1 MDGSGGRKAPVVF
14 FIHTMSLG
22 KDKNYNTII
31 RGYSMHKPL
40 AFLITTAAFGDIIG
54 DPTDYMS
61 YEVWSQSEEGFYAA
75 TVSSAVYTEP
85 EQQDIVGL
93 PEGAM
98 LVTISVENDAESM
111 LAIEDLDIYVGESTS
126 EIAALVM
133 PGYFFDNPDK
143 DRIFDPFY
151 NAPDYVDFAYETGL
165 FSWDWGFSDDTTTD
179 SLAPGESATVWIV
192 AWAEDYTTS
201 PAVLQGDGGVAVFES
216 FVPDFDSIIIPAPGA
231 LAIGGMGV
239 LMGGRRRRA

>member
-1 MDGSGGRKAPVVF
+1 MLRTLALF
-14 FIHTMSLG
+14 F
-22 KDKNYNTII
+22 
-31 RGYSMHKPL
+31 
-40 AFLITTAAFGDIIG
+40 TTAALGDIIG

-61 YEVWSQSEEGFYAA
+61 YQVWSQSEEGFYSA

-85 EQQDIVGL
+85 EQQEVVGL

-98 LVTISVENDAESM
+98 LVMINVENDEESM

-143 DRIFDPFY
+143 DRLFDPFY

-165 FSWDWGFSDDTTTD
+165 FSWDWGFSDDMKTD
-179 SLAPGESATVWIV
+179 SLAPGETATVWIV
-192 AWAEDYTTS
+192 SWAENYTTA
-201 PAVLQGDGGVAVFES
+201 PGVLQGDGTATVFET
-216 FVPDFDSIIIPAPGA
+216 FMPDLETIPVPAPGA
-231 LAIGGMGV
+231 LALGG
-239 LMGGRRRRA
+239 LSILTGGRRRRN

>member
-1 MDGSGGRKAPVVF
+1 MHRTLALF
-14 FIHTMSLG
+14 F
-22 KDKNYNTII
+22 
-31 RGYSMHKPL
+31 
-40 AFLITTAAFGDIIG
+40 TTAALGDIIG

-61 YEVWSQSEEGFYAA
+61 YQVWSQSEEGFYSA

-98 LVTISVENDAESM
+98 LVTINVENDAESL

-192 AWAEDYTTS
+192 AWAEEYTTA
-201 PAVLQGDGGVAVFES
+201 PAVLQGDGSVAVFDA
-216 FVPDFDSIIIPAPGA
+216 FIPDLETIPVPAPGTLA
-231 LAIGGMGV
+231 LGGAGI
-239 LMGGRRRRA
+239 LFGGRRRRA

>member
-1 MDGSGGRKAPVVF
+1 MF
-14 FIHTMSLG
+14 T
-22 KDKNYNTII
+22 
-31 RGYSMHKPL
+31 KPL
-40 AFLITTAAFGDIIG
+40 ALFFTTAAFADIIG

-61 YEVWSQSEEGFYAA
+61 YEVWSQSEEGFYSA
-75 TVSSAVYTEP
+75 TVSSAVYIEP

-98 LVTISVENDAESM
+98 LVTINVENDEESM

-143 DRIFDPFY
+143 DRLFDPFY

-179 SLAPGESATVWIV
+179 SLAPGESATLWIV
-192 AWAEDYTTS
+192 AWADEYTTS
-201 PAVLQGDGGVAVFES
+201 PAVLQGEGGVTFFES
-216 FVPDFDSIIIPAPGA
+216 FVPDLETIVVPAPGA
-231 LAIGGMGV
+231 LALGG
-239 LMGGRRRRA
+239 LSILTGGRRRRS

>member
-1 MDGSGGRKAPVVF
+1 MHRSLALF
-14 FIHTMSLG
+14 F
-22 KDKNYNTII
+22 
-31 RGYSMHKPL
+31 
-40 AFLITTAAFGDIIG
+40 TTAALGDIIG

-61 YEVWSQSEEGFYAA
+61 YQVWSQSEEGFYSA

-85 EQQDIVGL
+85 EQQDVVGL

-98 LVTISVENDAESM
+98 LVMIDVKNDAESL

-179 SLAPGESATVWIV
+179 SLAPGESATVGIV
-192 AWAEDYTTS
+192 AWAEEYTTA
-201 PAVLQGDGGVAVFES
+201 PAVLQGDGSVAVFDA
-216 FVPDFDSIIIPAPGA
+216 FIPDLETIPVPAPGTLA
-231 LAIGGMGV
+231 LGGAGI
-239 LMGGRRRRA
+239 LFGGRRRRA

>member
-1 MDGSGGRKAPVVF
+1 M
-14 FIHTMSLG
+14 L
-22 KDKNYNTII
+22 
-31 RGYSMHKPL
+31 KPL
-40 AFLITTAAFGDIIG
+40 ALFITAAAFGDIIG

-61 YEVWSQSEEGFYAA
+61 YQVWSQSEEGFYSA

-85 EQQDIVGL
+85 EQQEVVGL

-98 LVTISVENDAESM
+98 LVMIEVENDVESM

-143 DRIFDPFY
+143 DRLFDPFY

-179 SLAPGESATVWIV
+179 SLAPGESATLWIV
-192 AWAEDYTTS
+192 AWADEYTTS
-201 PAVLQGDGGVAVFES
+201 PAVLQGEGGVTFFES
-216 FVPDFDSIIIPAPGA
+216 FVPDLETIVVPAPGA
-231 LAIGGMGV
+231 LALGG
-239 LMGGRRRRA
+239 LSILTGGRRRRS

>member
-1 MDGSGGRKAPVVF
+1 MF
-14 FIHTMSLG
+14 T
-22 KDKNYNTII
+22 
-31 RGYSMHKPL
+31 KPL
-40 AFLITTAAFGDIIG
+40 ALFFTTAAFADIIG

-61 YEVWSQSEEGFYAA
+61 YEVWSQSEEGFYSA
-75 TVSSAVYTEP
+75 TVSSAVYTES

-98 LVTISVENDAESM
+98 LVTINVENDEESM

-143 DRIFDPFY
+143 DRLFDPFY

-179 SLAPGESATVWIV
+179 SLAPGESATLWIV
-192 AWAEDYTTS
+192 AWADEYTTS
-201 PAVLQGDGGVAVFES
+201 PAVLQGEGGVTFFES
-216 FVPDFDSIIIPAPGA
+216 FVPDLETIVVPAPGA
-231 LAIGGMGV
+231 LALGG
-239 LMGGRRRRA
+239 LSILTGGRRRRS

>member
-1 MDGSGGRKAPVVF
+1 MLRLFA
-14 FIHTMSLG
+14 L
-22 KDKNYNTII
+22 
-31 RGYSMHKPL
+31 
-40 AFLITTAAFGDIIG
+40 FLTTAAVADIIG

-61 YEVWSQSEEGFYAA
+61 YNVWSQDEEGFYEA
-75 TVSSAVYTEP
+75 TVSSAVYTDP

-93 PEGAM
+93 PDGAM
-98 LVTISVENDAESM
+98 LVTIDIRNSEEST

-143 DRIFDPFY
+143 DRLFDPFY

-165 FSWDWGFSDDTTTD
+165 FSWDWGFSDDATTD

-192 AWAEDYTTS
+192 AWAEEYTTA
-201 PAVLQGDGGVAVFES
+201 PAVLQGDGSVAVFDA
-216 FVPDFDSIIIPAPGA
+216 FIPDLETIPVPAPGTLA
-231 LAIGGMGV
+231 LGGAGI
-239 LMGGRRRRA
+239 LFGGRRRRA

>member
-1 MDGSGGRKAPVVF
+1 MHRSLALF
-14 FIHTMSLG
+14 F
-22 KDKNYNTII
+22 
-31 RGYSMHKPL
+31 
-40 AFLITTAAFGDIIG
+40 TTAALGDIIG

-61 YEVWSQSEEGFYAA
+61 YQVWSQSEEGFYSA

-85 EQQDIVGL
+85 EQQDVVGL

-98 LVTISVENDAESM
+98 LVMIDVKNDAESL

-126 EIAALVM
+126 EITALVM

-143 DRIFDPFY
+143 DRLFDPFY

-165 FSWDWGFSDDTTTD
+165 FSWDWGLSDDTTTD

-192 AWAEDYTTS
+192 AWAEEYTTA
-201 PAVLQGDGGVAVFES
+201 PAVLQGDGSVAVFDA
-216 FVPDFDSIIIPAPGA
+216 FIPDLETIPVPAPGTLA
-231 LAIGGMGV
+231 LGGAGI
-239 LMGGRRRRA
+239 LFGGRRRRA

>member
-1 MDGSGGRKAPVVF
+1 MHRSLALF
-14 FIHTMSLG
+14 F
-22 KDKNYNTII
+22 
-31 RGYSMHKPL
+31 
-40 AFLITTAAFGDIIG
+40 TTAALGDIIG

-61 YEVWSQSEEGFYAA
+61 YQVWSQSEEGFYSA

-85 EQQDIVGL
+85 EQQDVVGL

-98 LVTISVENDAESM
+98 LVMIDVKNDAESL

-143 DRIFDPFY
+143 DSLFDPFY

-192 AWAEDYTTS
+192 AWAEEYTTA
-201 PAVLQGDGGVAVFES
+201 PAVLQGDGSVAVFDA
-216 FVPDFDSIIIPAPGA
+216 FIPDLETIPVPAPGTLA
-231 LAIGGMGV
+231 LGGAGI
-239 LMGGRRRRA
+239 LFGGRRRRA

>member
-1 MDGSGGRKAPVVF
+1 MF
-14 FIHTMSLG
+14 T
-22 KDKNYNTII
+22 
-31 RGYSMHKPL
+31 KPL
-40 AFLITTAAFGDIIG
+40 ALFFTTAAFADIIG

-61 YEVWSQSEEGFYAA
+61 YEVWSQSEEGFYSA
-75 TVSSAVYTEP
+75 TVSSAGYTEP

-98 LVTISVENDAESM
+98 LVTINVENDEESM

-143 DRIFDPFY
+143 DRLFDPFY

-179 SLAPGESATVWIV
+179 SLAPGESATLWIV
-192 AWAEDYTTS
+192 AWADEYTTS
-201 PAVLQGDGGVAVFES
+201 PAVLQGEGGITFFES
-216 FVPDFDSIIIPAPGA
+216 FVPDLDTIVVPAPGA
-231 LAIGGMGV
+231 LALGG
-239 LMGGRRRRA
+239 LSILTGGRRRRS

>member
-1 MDGSGGRKAPVVF
+1 MHRSLALF
-14 FIHTMSLG
+14 F
-22 KDKNYNTII
+22 
-31 RGYSMHKPL
+31 
-40 AFLITTAAFGDIIG
+40 TTAALGDIIG

-61 YEVWSQSEEGFYAA
+61 YQVWSQSEEGFYSA

-85 EQQDIVGL
+85 EQQDVVGL

-98 LVTISVENDAESM
+98 LVMIDVKNDAESL

-192 AWAEDYTTS
+192 AWAEEYTTA
-201 PAVLQGDGGVAVFES
+201 PAVLQGDGSVAVFDA
-216 FVPDFDSIIIPAPGA
+216 FIPDLETIPVPAPGTLA
-231 LAIGGMGV
+231 LGGAGI
-239 LMGGRRRRA
+239 LFGGRRRRA